1 MSRVAACSLASML
14 LFESTSCS
22 RESLDLIRTPTRSS
36 AKVLPAAS
44 GVCNALI
51 TKYLTHCRRPQNYSN
66 TKVTR
71 GATPNSVNYTTNSR
85 KRSSGTAVE
94 AGEELLD
101 GLLVVVVLNE
111 VVALLGRELQG
122 VEHDR
127 VVVVGA
133 VPAVP
138 ADDAWK
144 SGKLSISKHVVTS
157 R

>member
-1 MSRVAACSLASML
+1 MAFPICVGCSPNPGQD
-14 LFESTSCS
+14 
-22 RESLDLIRTPTRSS
+22 RIRGP
-36 AKVLPAAS
+36 V
-44 GVCNALI
+44 
-51 TKYLTHCRRPQNYSN
+51 
-66 TKVTR
+66 R
-71 GATPNSVNYTTNSR
+71 GAL
-85 KRSSGTAVE
+85 GTAVE